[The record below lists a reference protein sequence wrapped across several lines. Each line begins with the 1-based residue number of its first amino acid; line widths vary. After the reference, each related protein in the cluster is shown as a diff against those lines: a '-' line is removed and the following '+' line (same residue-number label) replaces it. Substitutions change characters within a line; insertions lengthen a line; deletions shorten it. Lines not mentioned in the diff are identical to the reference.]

1 MVMSL
6 SYPASEGVAHRGREE
21 EAARAEDNDNDD
33 DDDDYYDDD
42 NDGFKGEEEKI

>member
-1 MVMSL
+1 MMSL
-6 SYPASEGVAHRGREE
+6 SQPASEGVAQEGREE

-42 NDGFKGEEEKI
+42 NDGFKGEQEKR